1 MEDSMKKEIISWI
14 KACAFATIIAIIC
27 REFIFTPTTVLGK
40 SMSPTYENSDKIVV
54 SKTSKIEHFDVI
66 VFNAP
71 DNKGERYIKRVIG
84 LPGDS
89 IQMKDDILY
98 INGEAFFEPYL
109 KENKEENVLDKLTED
124 FTLQEKYGVVEVPAN
139 MLFVMG
145 DNRLISNDSRI
156 FGFISN
162 DSVIGEV
169 KFRFYP
175 FQKFGMPE

>member
-1 MEDSMKKEIISWI
+1 MEESIKKEIISWI
-14 KACAFATIIAIIC
+14 KACAFAILIAIIC
-27 REFIFTPTTVLGK
+27 REFIFTPTTVLGE
-40 SMSPTYENSDKIVV
+40 SMSPTFENRDKIVV
-54 SKTSKIEHFDVI
+54 SKTSKIQRFDVI

-84 LPGDS
+84 LPGDR

-109 KENKEENVLDKLTED
+109 EENKEENIQNKLTED
-124 FTLQEKYGVVEVPAN
+124 FTLQEKYGVAEVPTN

-156 FGFISN
+156 FGFISYE
-162 DSVIGEV
+162 SVIGEV

-175 FQKFGMPE
+175 FQEIGMPE